1 MTRNND
7 IRDYAKSKGMKIW
20 ELAECF
26 GYYGTNESNF
36 SRTLRVEW
44 ADEKK
49 KKAKGFIDQIAERKE
64 VHA

>member
-1 MTRNND
+1 MQRNQD
-7 IRDYAKSKGMKIW
+7 LRDYAKAKGVKIW

-49 KKAKGFIDQIAERKE
+49 KKAKGFIDKLAAGRSVKG
-64 VHA
+64 